1 MMWFDPEPSR
11 LNSIRP
17 GKRALHAA
25 APTLVFRGSRPI
37 LALGSP
43 GARKIMSSVLQ
54 VLLYFVDHRMGIQ
67 DSIEAPRI
75 HTEASP
81 PLLVESHFRDA
92 VADGLRAKGHDVLLK
107 KEGLLSSWFGR
118 PSGIHVDSEN
128 GCFRGGMEPY
138 RVGIA
143 LGY

>member
-1 MMWFDPEPSR
+1 MMWFDPEPRR

-25 APTLVFRGSRPI
+25 APTLLFRGSRPL

-43 GARKIMSSVLQ
+43 GARRIMSSVLQ
-54 VLLYFVDHRMGIQ
+54 VLLYFADHGMGIQ

-81 PLLVESHFRDA
+81 PLLLQSHFPDA
-92 VADGLRAKGHDVLLK
+92 VALGLRARGHDVQVK
-107 KEGLLSSWFGR
+107 QEGLLSSWFGR
-118 PSGIHVDSEN
+118 PSGIHVDSER

>member
-1 MMWFDPEPSR
+1 VNFKSLQRTTKTEASAENGMVTAMHP
-11 LNSIRP
+11 L
-17 GKRALHAA
+17 
-25 APTLVFRGSRPI
+25 

-67 DSIEAPRI
+67 GSIEAPRI

-81 PLLVESHFRDA
+81 PLLVESHFEDA
-92 VADGLRAKGHDVLLK
+92 VADGLRARGHDVLLK

-118 PSGIHVDSEN
+118 PSGILVDHEN

-138 RVGIA
+138 RVGIS